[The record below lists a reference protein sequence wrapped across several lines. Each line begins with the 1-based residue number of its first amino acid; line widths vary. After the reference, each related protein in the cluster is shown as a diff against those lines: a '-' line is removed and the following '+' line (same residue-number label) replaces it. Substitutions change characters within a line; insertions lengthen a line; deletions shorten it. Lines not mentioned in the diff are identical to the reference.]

1 MEGSGKAKAARK
13 NDVERD
19 AEDDVFAPK
28 AELKNDVDVGVSSVF
43 LSVFFCHRR
52 GGAINPGV
60 EG

>member
-13 NDVERD
+13 NAVERD

-28 AELKNDVDVGVSSVF
+28 AELKNDVDVGVSSAF
-43 LSVFFCHRR
+43 LSDFLSPT

>member
-28 AELKNDVDVGVSSVF
+28 AELKNDVDVGVSSAF
-43 LSVFFCHRR
+43 LSDCFLSPT